1 MPLTLSKTCQAI
13 APSATLKMNA
23 IVGEMRDRGEDV
35 ISLSVG
41 EPDFMTP
48 AHIREAGKRAI
59 DEGKTRYTA
68 ASGMP
73 SLRSAIAKYLLEE
86 KGLRYTREEIIV
98 GNGAKQ
104 TIIGALQAML
114 NPGDEVLLPA
124 PCWVSYPEM
133 VKMAGGTA
141 VWIHTTKEQ
150 GFIPTKAQIEKAI
163 TPRTKALIL
172 NSPSNPTGAV
182 WNREQLAMLA
192 QLAVKHQFYV
202 ISDEIYEKLV
212 YDGAE
217 HISIAT
223 LGKQIFQQTIVISG
237 FSKAYAMTGWRL
249 GYAAGPRAV
258 ISAMASYQS
267 HATGN
272 PNSIAQYAGL
282 AALKGDQ
289 TCVADM
295 AAAFSRRRMM
305 MLNCLKRVPHVSTFV
320 PQGAFYILLDVRE
333 TFGMSLDQKMIH
345 DANDFAELLL
355 KNARVS
361 VVPGDAFG
369 APGYVRLS
377 YAISD
382 ERILEAVR
390 RIGNFTDKL
399 QKHRIQRMISA

>member
-1 MPLTLSKTCQAI
+1 MPLTLSRTCQAI

-23 IVGEMRDRGEDV
+23 LVGEMRDRGEDV

-41 EPDFMTP
+41 EPDFITP
-48 AHIREAGKRAI
+48 EHIREAGKRAI

-104 TIIGALQAML
+104 VILGALQAIV
-114 NPGDEVLLPA
+114 NPADEVLLPA

-133 VKMAGGTA
+133 IQMAGGTP
-141 VWIHTTKEQ
+141 VWINTTKEQ
-150 GFIPTKAQIEKAI
+150 GFIPTAEQIEKAI
-163 TPRTKALIL
+163 TPRTKALML

-182 WNREQLAMLA
+182 WSREQLTMLA
-192 QLAVKHQFYV
+192 RLAVKHQFYI

-217 HISIAT
+217 HISVAT
-223 LGKQIFQQTIVISG
+223 LNKQVFNQTIVVSG

-249 GYAAGPRAV
+249 GYAAGPRPV
-258 ISAMASYQS
+258 ISAMAAYQS

-272 PNSIAQYAGL
+272 ANSIAQYAGL

-289 TCVADM
+289 TCVNEM
-295 AAAFSRRRMM
+295 AAAFSRRRML
-305 MLNCLKRVPHVSTFV
+305 MLNCLRLVPHVSTFI
-320 PQGAFYILLDVRE
+320 PKGAFYVLLDVRE
-333 TFGMSLDQKMIH
+333 TFGLSLDQKVIYS
-345 DANDFAELLL
+345 AGDFAELLL

-361 VVPGDAFG
+361 VVAGDAFG

-377 YAISD
+377 YAVSD

-399 QKHRIQRMISA
+399 QKTRIQKLA

>member
-1 MPLTLSKTCQAI
+1 MPLTLSKTCLGI

-23 IVGEMRDRGEDV
+23 LVGEMRDRGEDV

-41 EPDFMTP
+41 EPDFITP
-48 AHIREAGKRAI
+48 AHIREAGKKAI

-68 ASGMP
+68 AAGMP

-104 TIIGALQAML
+104 VILGALQAVC

-133 VKMAGGTA
+133 IQMAGG
-141 VWIHTTKEQ
+141 VPIWIHTTREQ
-150 GFIPTKAQIEKAI
+150 GFIPDISQIEKAI
-163 TPRTKALIL
+163 TPRTKALLL

-182 WNREQLAMLA
+182 WSREQLTALA
-192 QLAVKHQFYV
+192 KLAVKHQFYI

-217 HISIAT
+217 HVSIAS
-223 LGKQIFQQTIVISG
+223 LNSQVFKQTIMVSG

-249 GYAAGPRAV
+249 GYAAGPRPV
-258 ISAMASYQS
+258 IPAMSAYQS

-272 PNSIAQYAGL
+272 ANSIAQYAGL

-289 TCVADM
+289 KCVEDM
-295 AAAFSRRRMM
+295 AAAFSRRRML
-305 MLNCLKRVPHVSTFV
+305 MLSCLKHVPHVSSFI
-320 PQGAFYILLDVRE
+320 PKGAFYVLLDVRE
-333 TFGMSLDQKMIH
+333 TFGMSLDQKVIH
-345 DANDFAELLL
+345 DGNDFAEMLL

-377 YAISD
+377 YAVSD

-399 QKHRIQRMISA
+399 QKTRIQKFA

>member
-1 MPLTLSKTCQAI
+1 MPLALSRTCQSI

-23 IVGEMRDRGEDV
+23 LVGEMRDRGEDV

-41 EPDFMTP
+41 EPDFITP
-48 AHIREAGKRAI
+48 EHIREAGKRAI

-104 TIIGALQAML
+104 VILGALQAVV

-133 VKMAGGTA
+133 VQMAGGVP
-141 VWIHTTKEQ
+141 VWIRTTREQ
-150 GFIPTKAQIEKAI
+150 GFIPTEEQIERAI
-163 TPRTKALIL
+163 TPRTKALLL

-182 WNREQLAMLA
+182 WNREQLMMLA
-192 QLAVKHQFYV
+192 KLAVKHQFYI

-223 LGKQIFQQTIVISG
+223 LGKQIFSQTIVVSG

-249 GYAAGPRAV
+249 GYAAGPRPV
-258 ISAMASYQS
+258 ISAMSAYQS

-272 PNSIAQYAGL
+272 ANSIAQYAGL

-289 TCVADM
+289 SCVYEM
-295 AAAFSRRRMM
+295 AAAFSRRRML
-305 MLNCLKRVPHVSTFV
+305 MLNCLRLIPHVSSFV
-320 PQGAFYILLDVRE
+320 PKGAFYVLLDVRE
-333 TFGMSLDQKMIH
+333 TFGMSLDQQVIR
-345 DANDFAELLL
+345 DAGDFAELLL

-377 YAISD
+377 YAVSD

-399 QKHRIQRMISA
+399 RKTRVQKIS